1 MELTYLWHGGPTTS
15 VLSLNVG
22 NSKSTVL
29 RACIAALQGLK
40 GLSNGSLK
48 LHLSLPRLTVR
59 ERTYLQNKAE
69 LAGLRLNKKKKK
81 IT

>member
-1 MELTYLWHGGPTTS
+1 M
-15 VLSLNVG
+15 G

-81 IT
+81 SLKHLKTL